1 MWTSTRRHIIKNIA
15 VMNAAE
21 KQLMSGS
28 CAGIM
33 KSVIVARAK
42 Q

>member
-15 VMNAAE
+15 VMSVAE
-21 KQLMSGS
+21 EQLMSGS

-33 KSVIVARAK
+33 KNAIAARAK